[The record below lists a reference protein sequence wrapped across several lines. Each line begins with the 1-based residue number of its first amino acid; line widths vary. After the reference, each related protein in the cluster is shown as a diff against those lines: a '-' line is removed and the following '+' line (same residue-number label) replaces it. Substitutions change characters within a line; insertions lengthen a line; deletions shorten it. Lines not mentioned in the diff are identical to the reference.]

1 VSLSNKVMKNLVKM
15 KSFTFLM
22 LFALVLSGKIY
33 SQEAL
38 NQEDTNRT
46 ALVLIKTQYG
56 DIKVRLSNQ
65 TPLHR
70 DNFIKLV
77 QQHFYDSLLFHRII
91 AGFMIQGGDPYSKH
105 AKQFVVLGDSDN
117 KYNIPAEITPNL
129 FHKKGMLCAAREGD
143 DVNPLHASS
152 GCQFYITQGR
162 GPLSDKDLQLYE
174 YRINKKIRTHLKDSI
189 LQTPEYK
196 TIAKKRQYYKQN
208 KISDSLLLIEKMLD
222 EKINPVYII
231 TPHYTFTPA
240 QIQAYK
246 KVGGTPHLDGSYTVF
261 GEVLQGMN
269 VVDKITEV
277 ETDTHDRPLY
287 DIRMKVV
294 LLRNHQ

>member
-1 VSLSNKVMKNLVKM
+1 MAAQNLKTNEDT
-15 KSFTFLM
+15 SFT
-22 LFALVLSGKIY
+22 AI
-33 SQEAL
+33 
-38 NQEDTNRT
+38 
-46 ALVLIKTQYG
+46 VLIKTQYG
-56 DIKVRLSNQ
+56 DIKIRLSNE

-70 DNFIKLV
+70 DNFLKLA

-117 KYNIPAEITPNL
+117 RYTIPAEITPNL
-129 FHKKGMLCAAREGD
+129 FHKRGMLCAARDGD

-174 YRINKKIRTHLKDSI
+174 YRINKKLRTHLKDS
-189 LQTPEYK
+189 LMQTPNYK
-196 TIAKKRQYYKQN
+196 GISEKYTYFKAN
-208 KISDSLLLIEKMLD
+208 KINDSLMILEKQLD
-222 EKINPVYII
+222 EKINPIYIL
-231 TPHYTFTPA
+231 TPHYTFTPK
-240 QIQAYK
+240 QIQDYK

-261 GEVLQGMN
+261 GEVLNGMN

-277 ETDTHDRPLY
+277 NTDSHDRPLE
-287 DIRMKVV
+287 DIRMKVIV
-294 LLRNHQ
+294 LRNYR

>member
-1 VSLSNKVMKNLVKM
+1 MKILIKM

-22 LFALVLSGKIY
+22 LFTLILSCKAFSQNLKI
-33 SQEAL
+33 A
-38 NQEDTNRT
+38 EDTSHT

-56 DIKVRLSNQ
+56 DIKIRLSNE

-70 DNFIKLV
+70 DNFLKLA

-117 KYNIPAEITPNL
+117 KYTIPAEITPNL
-129 FHKKGMLCAAREGD
+129 FHKRGMLCAARDGD
-143 DVNPLHASS
+143 DINPKRASS

-162 GPLSDKDLQLYE
+162 GPLSDKDLQLYG
-174 YRINKKIRTHLKDSI
+174 YRINKKLRTHLKDSL
-189 LQTPEYK
+189 LQTPDYK
-196 TIAKKRQYYKQN
+196 GILEKYTYFKTN
-208 KISDSLLLIEKMLD
+208 KLSDSLFILEKILD
-222 EKINPVYII
+222 EKINLIYIV
-231 TPHYTFTPA
+231 TPHYTFTPQ

-261 GEVLQGMN
+261 GEVIQGMH

-277 ETDTHDRPLY
+277 NTDSHDRPLE
-287 DIRMKVV
+287 DIRIKVV
-294 LLRNHQ
+294 VLRDYK

>member
-1 VSLSNKVMKNLVKM
+1 MKNLVKM

-22 LFALVLSGKIY
+22 VFVLFSGNKVF
-33 SQEAL
+33 SQNTI
-38 NQEDTNRT
+38 NQEDTSKT
-46 ALVLIKTQYG
+46 AIVLIKTQYG
-56 DIKVRLSNQ
+56 GIKIRLSNE

-91 AGFMIQGGDPYSKH
+91 KGFMIQGGDPYSKH
-105 AKQFVVLGDSDN
+105 AKRFVVLGDSDN
-117 KYNIPAEITPNL
+117 KYTIPAEITPNL
-129 FHKKGMLCAAREGD
+129 FHKRGMLCAARDGD
-143 DVNPLHASS
+143 DVNPKHASS

-162 GPLSDKDLQLYE
+162 GPLSDKDLLLYE
-174 YRINKKIRTHLKDSI
+174 YRINKKLRAHLKDSI

-196 TIAKKRQYYKQN
+196 TVWEKYQYYKKN
-208 KISDSLLLIEKMLD
+208 KISDSLMLLEKALD

-246 KVGGTPHLDGSYTVF
+246 KVGGTPHLDGNYTVF
-261 GEVLQGMN
+261 GEVIEGMK
-269 VVDKITEV
+269 VVDKIAED

-287 DIRMKVV
+287 DIRMEIV
-294 LLRNHQ
+294 LLRNYQ

>member
-1 VSLSNKVMKNLVKM
+1 MKR
-15 KSFTFLM
+15 FAFLM
-22 LFALVLSGKIY
+22 LLTLAFWSNVHCQNIV
-33 SQEAL
+33 
-38 NQEDTNRT
+38 NQEDTSKM
-46 ALVLIKTQYG
+46 AVVLIKTQYG
-56 DIKVRLSNQ
+56 GIKIRLSNQ

-77 QQHFYDSLLFHRII
+77 QQHFFDSLLFHRII

-117 KYNIPAEITPNL
+117 KYTIPAEITPNL
-129 FHKKGMLCAAREGD
+129 FHKRGMLCAARDGD
-143 DVNPLHASS
+143 DVNPKHASS

-162 GPLSDKDLQLYE
+162 GPLSDKDLLLYE

-189 LQTPEYK
+189 LQTPGYK
-196 TIAKKRQYYKQN
+196 TISEKYQYYKKN
-208 KISDSLLLIEKMLD
+208 KITDSLMLLEKTLD

-246 KVGGTPHLDGSYTVF
+246 KVGGTPHLDGNYTVF
-261 GEVLQGMN
+261 GEVVEGMK
-269 VVDKITEV
+269 VVDKITEA
-277 ETDTHDRPLY
+277 EIDTHDRPLY
-287 DIRMKVV
+287 DIRMEII
-294 LLRNHQ
+294 LLRNYQ

>member
-1 VSLSNKVMKNLVKM
+1 M

-22 LFALVLSGKIY
+22 LFILIFWGKAS
-33 SQEAL
+33 SQSTI
-38 NQEDTNRT
+38 NQEDTNKM
-46 ALVLIKTQYG
+46 AVVLIETKYG
-56 DIKVRLSNQ
+56 NIKIRLSNQ

-105 AKQFVVLGDSDN
+105 AKPFVMLGDSDN
-117 KYNIPAEITPNL
+117 KYTIPAEITPNL
-129 FHKKGMLCAAREGD
+129 FHKRGMLCAARDGD

-162 GPLSDKDLQLYE
+162 GRLSDKDLQLYE
-174 YRINKKIRTHLKDSI
+174 YRINKKIRTHLKDSL

-196 TIAKKRQYYKQN
+196 TVSEKYQYYKQN
-208 KISDSLLLIEKMLD
+208 KITDSLLLLEKMLD

-231 TPHYTFTPA
+231 TPHYTFSPQ
-240 QIQAYK
+240 QIEAYK
-246 KVGGTPHLDGSYTVF
+246 KVGGTPHLDGNYTVF
-261 GEVLQGMN
+261 GEVIEGMN
-269 VVDKITEV
+269 VVDKITEA
-277 ETDTHDRPLY
+277 ETDSHDRPLY
-287 DIRMKVV
+287 DIRMEIS
-294 LLRNHQ
+294 LLRNYQ

>member
-1 VSLSNKVMKNLVKM
+1 MKILIKM
-15 KSFTFLM
+15 KSFTFLI
-22 LFALVLSGKIY
+22 LFTLLFLGKIVA
-33 SQEAL
+33 QNLKTA
-38 NQEDTNRT
+38 EDTSRT
-46 ALVLIKTQYG
+46 AIVLIKTQYG
-56 DIKVRLSNQ
+56 DIKIRLSNE

-70 DNFIKLV
+70 NNFLKLA

-117 KYNIPAEITPNL
+117 RYTIPAEITPNL
-129 FHKKGMLCAAREGD
+129 FHKRGMLCAARDGD

-174 YRINKKIRTHLKDSI
+174 YRINKKLRTHLKDSI

-196 TIAKKRQYYKQN
+196 SISDKYSYFKTN
-208 KISDSLLLIEKMLD
+208 KISDSLLILEKQLD
-222 EKINPVYII
+222 EKINPIYVL
-231 TPHYTFTPA
+231 TPHYTFTPK
-240 QIQAYK
+240 QIEAYK
-246 KVGGTPHLDGSYTVF
+246 KVGGTPHLDGNYTVF
-261 GEVLQGMN
+261 GEVLEGMN

-277 ETDTHDRPLY
+277 NTDTHDRPLE
-287 DIRMKVV
+287 DIRMKVIV
-294 LLRNHQ
+294 LRNYK